1 MKKMMMFL
9 TIGATVALFALPV
22 AASNSITVS
31 DNSVQEQCSPD
42 AKNALYQDFL
52 KFRKDDQPKAFEAAK
67 KYLACPAA
75 AEVTPEQQKIIDYLK
90 KWATAYEDGMKKITF
105 TKTLYTDKNYP
116 EAYKLGKEILT
127 AEPDNLKILVD
138 LGANGYVVAPLKNQ
152 QLNTESLE
160 YARKAL
166 AMIESGKSVED
177 WSPLANKDAALAYL
191 NFTIGALTLEKE
203 PVTALKNLIKSAQYE
218 TPLKK
223 SPYTY
228 AYIGAAYETGPYANL
243 SAEYKTK
250 FSGQTETPESKL
262 ALANVNQIV
271 ERMIDGYARA
281 VALAGSDAAF
291 TQQKAIWLESLTT
304 WYKYLH
310 NNSDAGMTEYIA
322 SVVAKP
328 LPPEPTPLTSLPPS
342 TPAPSPISNTGTAPA
357 NGNGA
362 ASTTAAPSGTT
373 QPASKTSV
381 TPAKTSAPAANTS
394 TKPAATKP
402 ATTNPDRP
410 RN

>member
-1 MKKMMMFL
+1 MKKMKMFL

-31 DNSVQEQCSPD
+31 DNSVQDQCSLE

-52 KFRKDDQPKAFEAAK
+52 KFRKDDQPKAFDAAK
-67 KYLACPAA
+67 KYLACPAG
-75 AEVTPEQQKIIDYLK
+75 EVTPEQQKIIDYLK
-90 KWATAYEDGMKKITF
+90 KWSTAYEDGMKKITF

-138 LGANGYVVAPLKNQ
+138 LGANGYVVAPLKNA

-203 PVTALKNLIKSAQYE
+203 PVNALKNLITSAQYE

-281 VALAGSDAAF
+281 VALAGNEAAF

-322 SVVAKP
+322 GIVAKP
-328 LPPEPTPLTSLPPS
+328 LPPEPTPLVSLPPS
-342 TPAPSPISNTGTAPA
+342 TPAPSPISNTGTPA
-357 NGNGA
+357 TNGNGA
-362 ASTTAAPSGTT
+362 TSTPAPAGTT
-373 QPASKTSV
+373 QPAAKTA
-381 TPAKTSAPAANTS
+381 TPAVKTSAPAANTS